1 MTGLDIQNM
10 PDSTKGAR
18 ITRQRLLVA
27 AEEMFAQKGFDGT
40 AIRDITTKAKR
51 NQAAVNYFFGD
62 KRELYEEL
70 FRLRLREM
78 CESRLNAIKTVMSD
92 KTKPTLEKLFY
103 AYSVDF
109 LKPFAD
115 PQQSQR
121 FLQLLFREMAE
132 QRLPKNMFLDEIA
145 APTIT
150 AMEEAI
156 AAICPKINKHDALMC
171 TLSLTG
177 QLVHIM
183 QAKVLFEGAPGLA
196 DSESRGGQGHSITS
210 INIDESIDHIVKFSV
225 AGIRAYAKGDK
236 K

>member
-1 MTGLDIQNM
+1 MNSLDDKNL
-10 PDSTKGAR
+10 TKEAR
-18 ITRQRLLVA
+18 TTRKRLLEA

-40 AIRDITTKAKR
+40 TIRDITTKANR
-51 NQAAVNYFFGD
+51 GLASINYFFGD

-78 CESRLNAIKTVMSD
+78 NESRLNAVKTVMSD
-92 KTKPTLEKLFY
+92 KAKPTLEELLY

-121 FLQLLFREMAE
+121 FMQLFFREMAE
-132 QRLPKNMFLDEIA
+132 QRLPRNMFLDEIA
-145 APTIT
+145 APTLT

-156 AAICPKINKHDALMC
+156 AVICPNINKHDALMC

-177 QLVHIM
+177 QLVHIT
-183 QAKVLFEGAPGLA
+183 QVKVLFEGA
-196 DSESRGGQGHSITS
+196 QGHSITS
-210 INIDESIDHIVKFSV
+210 INIDESINHIVKFSA

>member
-1 MTGLDIQNM
+1 MNSLDDKNL
-10 PDSTKGAR
+10 TKEAR
-18 ITRQRLLVA
+18 ITRKRLLEG

-40 AIRDITTKAKR
+40 TIRDITTKAR
-51 NQAAVNYFFGD
+51 RGPASVNYFFGD

-92 KTKPTLEKLFY
+92 KGKPTLEKLLHVY
-103 AYSVDF
+103 CVDF

-121 FLQLLFREMAE
+121 FMQLFFREMAE
-132 QRLPKNMFLDEIA
+132 QRLPRNMFLDELA
-145 APTIT
+145 APTLT
-150 AMEEAI
+150 AMEEAVSV
-156 AAICPKINKHDALMC
+156 ICPNLNKNDIIMSV
-171 TLSLTG
+171 LSLTG

-183 QAKVLFEGAPGLA
+183 QVKVLFEGA
-196 DSESRGGQGHSITS
+196 QGHSITS
-210 INIDESIDHIVKFSV
+210 ISIDESIDHIVKFSA

>member
-1 MTGLDIQNM
+1 MNILDDKNTQ
-10 PDSTKGAR
+10 TKEAR
-18 ITRQRLLVA
+18 ITRKRLLEA
-27 AEEMFAQKGFDGT
+27 AEELFAQKGFDGT
-40 AIRDITTKAKR
+40 TIRDITTKAR
-51 NQAAVNYFFGD
+51 RGLASINYFYGD

-78 CESRLNAIKTVMSD
+78 NESRIKTIETIMSD
-92 KTKPTLEKLFY
+92 KSELTLEKLFY

-121 FLQLLFREMAE
+121 FMQLFFREMAE
-132 QRLPKNMFLDEIA
+132 QRLPRNMFLDELA
-145 APTIT
+145 APSIA

-156 AAICPKINKHDALMC
+156 AVVCPNINKHDTLMC
-171 TLSLTG
+171 VLSLTG

-183 QAKVLFEGAPGLA
+183 QVKVLFEGA
-196 DSESRGGQGHSITS
+196 QGHSITS
-210 INIDESIDHIVKFSV
+210 INIDESINHIVKFSA

-236 K
+236 E

>member
-1 MTGLDIQNM
+1 MNSLDDKNAL
-10 PDSTKGAR
+10 TKEAR
-18 ITRQRLLVA
+18 ITRKRLLEA
-27 AEEMFAQKGFDGT
+27 AEELFAQKGFDGT
-40 AIRDITTKAKR
+40 TIRDITTKAR
-51 NQAAVNYFFGD
+51 RGLASINYFYGD

-78 CESRLNAIKTVMSD
+78 NESRLKTIETIMSD
-92 KTKPTLEKLFY
+92 KSKLTLEKLLY

-121 FLQLLFREMAE
+121 FMQLFFREMAE
-132 QRLPKNMFLDEIA
+132 QRLPKNMFLDELA
-145 APTIT
+145 APTLT

-156 AAICPKINKHDALMC
+156 ATICPNINKYDAMMC
-171 TLSLTG
+171 TISLTG

-183 QAKVLFEGAPGLA
+183 QTKVLFEGA
-196 DSESRGGQGHSITS
+196 QGHSITS
-210 INIDESIDHIVKFSV
+210 INIDEAIDHIVKFSV
-225 AGIRAYAKGDK
+225 AGIMAYAKGDK

>member
-1 MTGLDIQNM
+1 MNSQDDKNAL
-10 PDSTKGAR
+10 TKEAR
-18 ITRQRLLVA
+18 ITRKRLLEA

-40 AIRDITTKAKR
+40 TIRDITTKAR
-51 NQAAVNYFFGD
+51 RGLASVNYFFGD

-78 CESRLNAIKTVMSD
+78 NESRIKTINTVMGD
-92 KTKPTLEKLFY
+92 KSKLTLERLLY

-109 LKPFAD
+109 LKPFTD

-121 FLQLLFREMAE
+121 FMQLFFREMAE
-132 QRLPKNMFLDEIA
+132 QRLPRNMFLDELA
-145 APTIT
+145 APSIT

-156 AAICPKINKHDALMC
+156 AVICPNINEHDILMC
-171 TLSLTG
+171 ILSLTG
-177 QLVHIM
+177 QLVHIT
-183 QAKVLFEGAPGLA
+183 QVKVLFEGA
-196 DSESRGGQGHSITS
+196 QGHSITS
-210 INIDESIDHIVKFSV
+210 IDIDESINHIVKFSA

>member
-1 MTGLDIQNM
+1 MNSLDDKNL
-10 PDSTKGAR
+10 TKEAR
-18 ITRQRLLVA
+18 ITRKRLLEA
-27 AEEMFAQKGFDGT
+27 AEEMFAQNGFDGT
-40 AIRDITTKAKR
+40 TIRDITTKAR
-51 NQAAVNYFFGD
+51 RGPASINYFYGD

-78 CESRLNAIKTVMSD
+78 NESRLNAIKTIMSD
-92 KTKPTLEKLFY
+92 KSKLTLEKLLY

-121 FLQLLFREMAE
+121 FMQLFFREMAE
-132 QRLPKNMFLDEIA
+132 QRLPRNMFLDELA
-145 APTIT
+145 APSIA

-156 AAICPKINKHDALMC
+156 AVVCPNINKHDTLMC
-171 TLSLTG
+171 VLSLTG

-183 QAKVLFEGAPGLA
+183 QVKVLFEGA
-196 DSESRGGQGHSITS
+196 QGHSITS
-210 INIDESIDHIVKFSV
+210 INIDESINHIVKFSA

-236 K
+236 E

>member
-1 MTGLDIQNM
+1 MNILDDKNTQ
-10 PDSTKGAR
+10 TKEAR
-18 ITRQRLLVA
+18 ITRKRLLEA
-27 AEEMFAQKGFDGT
+27 AEELFAQKGFDGT
-40 AIRDITTKAKR
+40 AVRDITTKAKR
-51 NQAAVNYFFGD
+51 GPASINYFFGD

-78 CESRLNAIKTVMSD
+78 NESRVNTIEIVMSD
-92 KTKPTLEKLFY
+92 KDKPTLEKLLY

-109 LKPFAD
+109 IKPFLD

-121 FLQLLFREMAE
+121 FMQLFFRELAE
-132 QRLPKNMFLDEIA
+132 QRLPKNMFLDELA
-145 APTIT
+145 APSIA

-156 AAICPKINKHDALMC
+156 AVICPNINEHDTLMC
-171 TLSLTG
+171 VLSLTG

-183 QAKVLFEGAPGLA
+183 QAKVLFEGA
-196 DSESRGGQGHSITS
+196 QGHSIAS
-210 INIDESIDHIVKFSV
+210 INIDESINHIVKFSA

>member
-1 MTGLDIQNM
+1 MTGLDIRNM
-10 PDSTKGAR
+10 PDSTKEAR
-18 ITRQRLLVA
+18 ITRHRLLTA

-40 AIRDITTKAKR
+40 AIRDITTKARR
-51 NQAAVNYFFGD
+51 NPAAVNYFFGD

-78 CESRLNAIKTVMSD
+78 NESRLNAIKTIMSD
-92 KTKPTLEKLFY
+92 KSKLTLEKLLY

-121 FLQLLFREMAE
+121 FMQLLFREMAE
-132 QRLPKNMFLDEIA
+132 QRLPKNMFLDELA
-145 APTIT
+145 APTLT

-156 AAICPKINKHDALMC
+156 AIICPNINKEDALMSV
-171 TLSLTG
+171 LSLTG

-183 QAKVLFEGAPGLA
+183 QVKVLFEGA
-196 DSESRGGQGHSITS
+196 QGHSIAS
-210 INIDESIDHIVKFSV
+210 INIDESISHIVKFSA

>member
-1 MTGLDIQNM
+1 MINLDYENVL
-10 PDSTKGAR
+10 TKEAKT
-18 ITRQRLLVA
+18 TRQRLLKA

-40 AIRDITTKAKR
+40 SIRDITTKAKR
-51 NQAAVNYFFGD
+51 GPASVNYFFGD

-78 CESRLNAIKTVMSD
+78 CESRLNAIKTVMSE
-92 KTKPTLEKLFY
+92 KGKPTLEKLFHVY
-103 AYSVDF
+103 CIDF

-121 FLQLLFREMAE
+121 SLQLFFREMAE
-132 QRLPKNMFLDEIA
+132 SRLPRNMFLDELA
-145 APTIT
+145 APTLT

-156 AAICPKINKHDALMC
+156 AVICPNINKHDAMMC
-171 TLSLTG
+171 VLSITG

-183 QAKVLFEGAPGLA
+183 QVKVLFDGA
-196 DSESRGGQGHSITS
+196 QGHSIAS
-210 INIDESIDHIVKFSV
+210 INIDESIDHIIKFST
-225 AGIRAYAKGDK
+225 AGIGAYAKGDK

>member
-1 MTGLDIQNM
+1 MAGLDIQNM
-10 PDSTKGAR
+10 PDSTKEAR
-18 ITRQRLLVA
+18 ITRKRLLEA
-27 AEEMFAQKGFDGT
+27 AEEMFAQNGFDGT

-51 NQAAVNYFFGD
+51 NPAAVNYFFGD

-92 KTKPTLEKLFY
+92 KTKPTHEKLLY

-109 LKPFAD
+109 IKPFLD
-115 PQQSQR
+115 QELSQR
-121 FLQLLFREMAE
+121 FMQLLFREMAE
-132 QRLPKNMFLDEIA
+132 QRLPRNMFLDELA
-145 APTIT
+145 APTLT
-150 AMEEAI
+150 AMEEAVEV
-156 AAICPKINKHDALMC
+156 ICPTLNKKDIMMSVI
-171 TLSLTG
+171 SLTG

-183 QAKVLFEGAPGLA
+183 QVKVLFEGA
-196 DSESRGGQGHSITS
+196 QGHSIAS
-210 INIDESIDHIVKFSV
+210 INIDESISHIVKFSA

>member
-1 MTGLDIQNM
+1 MNILDDKNTQ
-10 PDSTKGAR
+10 TKEAR
-18 ITRQRLLVA
+18 ITRKRLLEA
-27 AEEMFAQKGFDGT
+27 AEELFAQKGFDGT
-40 AIRDITTKAKR
+40 AVRDITTKAKR
-51 NQAAVNYFFGD
+51 GPASINYFFGD

-78 CESRLNAIKTVMSD
+78 NESRVNTIEIVMSD
-92 KTKPTLEKLFY
+92 KDKPTLEKLLY

-109 LKPFAD
+109 IKPFLD

-121 FLQLLFREMAE
+121 FMQLFFRELAE
-132 QRLPKNMFLDEIA
+132 QRLPKNMFLDELA
-145 APTIT
+145 APSIA

-156 AAICPKINKHDALMC
+156 AVICPNINEHDILMC
-171 TLSLTG
+171 ILSLTG

-183 QAKVLFEGAPGLA
+183 QAKVLFEGA
-196 DSESRGGQGHSITS
+196 QGHSIAS
-210 INIDESIDHIVKFSV
+210 INIDESINHIVKFSA

>member
-1 MTGLDIQNM
+1 MAGANETNA
-10 PDSTKGAR
+10 PYSTKEAR
-18 ITRQRLLVA
+18 ITRQRLLDA

-40 AIRDITTKAKR
+40 AIRDITTKAR
-51 NQAAVNYFFGD
+51 RGPASINYFFGD

-78 CESRLNAIKTVMSD
+78 CESRLNTIKAVMSD

-115 PQQSQR
+115 PQQNQR

-132 QRLPKNMFLDEIA
+132 QRLPKNMFFDELA
-145 APTIT
+145 APTLT
-150 AMEEAI
+150 TMEEAI
-156 AAICPKINKHDALMC
+156 AVICPNINKHEALMC

-183 QAKVLFEGAPGLA
+183 QAKVLFEGA
-196 DSESRGGQGHSITS
+196 QGHSIAS
-210 INIDESIDHIVKFSV
+210 INIDESISHIVKFSV

>member
-10 PDSTKGAR
+10 PDSTKEAR
-18 ITRQRLLVA
+18 ITRKRLLEA
-27 AEEMFAQKGFDGT
+27 AEELFAQKGFDGT
-40 AIRDITTKAKR
+40 AIRDITTKARR
-51 NQAAVNYFFGD
+51 NLAAVNYFYGD

-92 KTKPTLEKLFY
+92 KGKPTLEKLFH

-109 LKPFAD
+109 LKPFSD

-132 QRLPKNMFLDEIA
+132 QRLPKNMFLDELA
-145 APTIT
+145 TPTLT

-156 AAICPKINKHDALMC
+156 VVICPNINKHDALMC

-177 QLVHIM
+177 QLVHIT
-183 QAKVLFEGAPGLA
+183 QAKVLFEGA
-196 DSESRGGQGHSITS
+196 QGHSITS
-210 INIDESIDHIVKFSV
+210 INIDEAIDHIVKFSV

>member
-1 MTGLDIQNM
+1 MNSLDDKNL
-10 PDSTKGAR
+10 TKEAR
-18 ITRQRLLVA
+18 ITRKRLLEA

-40 AIRDITTKAKR
+40 TIRDITTKAR
-51 NQAAVNYFFGD
+51 RGLASVNYFFGD

-78 CESRLNAIKTVMSD
+78 NESRLNAIKTVMSD
-92 KTKPTLEKLFY
+92 KAKPTLEKLLY
-103 AYSVDF
+103 AYAVDF

-121 FLQLLFREMAE
+121 FMQLFFREMAE
-132 QRLPKNMFLDEIA
+132 QRLPKNMFLDELA
-145 APTIT
+145 APSIA

-156 AAICPKINKHDALMC
+156 TVICPNINKHDVLMC
-171 TLSLTG
+171 ILSLTG
-177 QLVHIM
+177 QLVHIT
-183 QAKVLFEGAPGLA
+183 QVKVLFEGA
-196 DSESRGGQGHSITS
+196 QGHSITS
-210 INIDESIDHIVKFSV
+210 INIEESINHIVKFSA